1 MVTSSGGA
9 RHGHRRRRGKDSTDL
24 PAREPQGYPLRMET
38 TPAIQDYLGAIYDL
52 AGSDQPVIGAR
63 LARHMHVSAPSIT
76 EALRRMQREG
86 YVKVAG
92 KKEIRL
98 TTRGLDIAKTMARRH
113 RLLERWLTDVL
124 GLDWSRAHDEAH
136 RLEHALSPVVE
147 ERLAEML
154 GMPSTCPHGNPIPG
168 MPQPEAHN
176 PIPLSQA
183 TKGASLVVE
192 RITEEAEADR
202 QLLHFLWESGV
213 RPGIKLTVT
222 EVAPYAGTIS
232 VLLNEKTVTMGF
244 AAAHK
249 IWVYD
254 PQQLSPPRR
263 AGTRSSQSHRLD
275 GRQGAVRAPERLHG
289 LREIG
294 PLLRR
299 ALGGKGPD
307 PRLLLPGAHR
317 RHHHPLRY
325 GPLPARGARPPAQ
338 RSPREVQ
345 RGGSARAPARRDRPR
360 AGRRGRGGALASPLR
375 SRRRGLPLP
384 GLGDRRPAGRVCVRA
399 LSRWLL
405 RDVLL
410 QEELRPAGAALAPSR
425 RRRGDRARGDRA
437 AKRRPHARASVAP
450 RGAAGV
456 GPGDPGRR
464 LLLLAGVDR
473 QRDSSRRG
481 VGSHA
486 GHALDPALE
495 DHRPSHGRARVP
507 EPRPGV
513 LGFGHSGPGRVSL
526 TTSHPALSP
535 EGRGMIGPLPRWGRD
550 DVSPSPPLGERAG

>member
-1 MVTSSGGA
+1 
-9 RHGHRRRRGKDSTDL
+9 
-24 PAREPQGYPLRMET
+24 MET

-52 AGSDQPVIGAR
+52 AGSNQPVIGAR

-86 YVKVAG
+86 YVKVAD

-98 TTRGLDIAKTMARRH
+98 TTKGLDIAKTMARRH

-213 RPGIKLTVT
+213 RPGAKLTVT

-263 AGTRSSQSHRLD
+263 A
-275 GRQGAVRAPERLHG
+275 
-289 LREIG
+289 
-294 PLLRR
+294 
-299 ALGGKGPD
+299 
-307 PRLLLPGAHR
+307 
-317 RHHHPLRY
+317 
-325 GPLPARGARPPAQ
+325 ARG
-338 RSPREVQ
+338 
-345 RGGSARAPARRDRPR
+345 
-360 AGRRGRGGALASPLR
+360 
-375 SRRRGLPLP
+375 
-384 GLGDRRPAGRVCVRA
+384 
-399 LSRWLL
+399 
-405 RDVLL
+405 
-410 QEELRPAGAALAPSR
+410 
-425 RRRGDRARGDRA
+425 
-437 AKRRPHARASVAP
+437 RASRKAT
-450 RGAAGV
+450 A
-456 GPGDPGRR
+456 
-464 LLLLAGVDR
+464 
-473 QRDSSRRG
+473 
-481 VGSHA
+481 
-486 GHALDPALE
+486 
-495 DHRPSHGRARVP
+495 
-507 EPRPGV
+507 
-513 LGFGHSGPGRVSL
+513 
-526 TTSHPALSP
+526 
-535 EGRGMIGPLPRWGRD
+535 
-550 DVSPSPPLGERAG
+550 